1 MFFIHSSIFRLL
13 CVNIFPV
20 MIKSIGHV
28 VVLNNIPFKIEEK
41 KVLRELRIPRSIETL
56 KDINEEHIARDI
68 KNAIDLAYSLI
79 KGAACY
85 CTFKVEVFRDE
96 NPHPHSFA
104 SAQDRPAL
112 REVEGVGMGLADER
126 VTIPESDTLFRGENM
141 LRLLKKCDYATLL
154 VCTIGDTIVKKIEVL
169 TKSSLTEAYYLERV
183 AAWMADYMAE
193 YIGTII
199 ETEIRKNG
207 FEPTFRYAAG
217 YGDWGLEAQSEIMRL
232 TEAEKIGVS
241 ITEYFIMEPRFSVSA
256 VIGWQRRG

>member
-1 MFFIHSSIFRLL
+1 
-13 CVNIFPV
+13 

-28 VVLNNIPFKIEEK
+28 VVFNNIPFKIEEK

-68 KNAIDLAYSLI
+68 KNAIDLAYTLI

-85 CTFKVEVFRDE
+85 RTYKVEVIRDE
-96 NPHPHSFA
+96 NPHPHHFPLPEGEGITLPFKGR
-104 SAQDRPAL
+104 DRPAL
-112 REVEGVGMGLADER
+112 REFEGVGMGFSAER
-126 VTIPESDTLFRGENM
+126 VVIPESDSLFRGENM

-154 VCTIGDTIVKKIEVL
+154 VCTIGETIVKKIEVL
-169 TKSSLTEAYYLERV
+169 TKSSLADAYYLERV

-207 FEPTFRYAAG
+207 YEPTFRYAAG

-232 TEAEKIGVS
+232 TEAGKIGVS
-241 ITEYFIMEPRFSVSA
+241 ITESFIMVPRFSVSA
-256 VIGWQRRG
+256 VIGWERKI